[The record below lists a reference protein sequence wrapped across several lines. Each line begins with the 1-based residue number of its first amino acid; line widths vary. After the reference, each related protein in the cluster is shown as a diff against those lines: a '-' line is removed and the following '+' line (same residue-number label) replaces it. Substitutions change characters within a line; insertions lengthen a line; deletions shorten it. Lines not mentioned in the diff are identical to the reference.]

1 MKHIVI
7 FAVMLGL
14 VGCETTG
21 NKRQNGTNTEHIN
34 AKLKGVNIY
43 GALTIGGGKQD
54 TRHAEQEGLGK
65 VKATASVEDS
75 VNGQEDA
82 IQAILAPVPPVV
94 VNELDKPAKPL
105 ELAD

>member
-1 MKHIVI
+1 MKYLAI
-7 FAVMLGL
+7 FAIMFGL
-14 VGCETTG
+14 VSCETTG
-21 NKRQNGTNTEHIN
+21 NKRQNGTNTEHVN

-43 GALTIGGGKQD
+43 GTLTIGGGKQD

-65 VKATASVEDS
+65 VKAAASVEDS

-82 IQAILAPVPPVV
+82 IQAILAPVPPVI